1 MSGPHQEL
9 DLLFKKKKNLIENI
23 STHSEASPS
32 LTGSVLRLWQR
43 RRSRLHRRVPNHG
56 FQDEWSPELSGGE
69 SWFVYMFFRTKCWC
83 FGTISKK
90 NVCLFD
96 IDPGISLLGFH
107 FWRKN
112 RYRFLQ
118 ILFYNYANIRPIN
131 RASVFPVFWWSR
143 TSCLIRIRFVKDAGI
158 AVAEVLFRSRSVCVC
173 AVARASVHVFIC
185 ETAGERVPE
194 QPPDSFTVSS
204 CVVMMWRVTQK

>member
-1 MSGPHQEL
+1 MKRLPLWQVLCYDYDNDGGHDFIGEFQTTVS
-9 DLLFKKKKNLIENI
+9 KM
-23 STHSEASPS
+23 SEAQNSVEVRAGLFTCFLELNVDALVPS
-32 LTGSVLRLWQR
+32 L
-43 RRSRLHRRVPNHG
+43 
-56 FQDEWSPELSGGE
+56 
-69 SWFVYMFFRTKCWC
+69 
-83 FGTISKK
+83 KK
-90 NVCLFD
+90 NVWLFD

-158 AVAEVLFRSRSVCVC
+158 GVAEVLFCSRSVCVC
-173 AVARASVHVFIC
+173 AAARASVHVFIC